1 MYKQADVVLQRYFI
15 VLLIVFVSACSESD
29 GPKLQV
35 LSDNAVILAFG
46 DSLTYG
52 IGADHE
58 SESYPAVLAR
68 LSGHQVINAGIPG
81 EVSSEGL
88 ARLDKLL
95 AQHQPALVLL
105 CHGGNDL
112 IRRLNTET
120 LKQNLIKMV
129 TKIRQSGAEVVM
141 LSVPKLGV
149 FLKPAELYK
158 EVAESQQVI
167 LENTVIAD
175 IESKT
180 ALKSDPIH
188 PNAEGYKLL
197 AETVQALLLE
207 NGALN

>member
-1 MYKQADVVLQRYFI
+1 MCKHAGLLQRFFIILLVVL
-15 VLLIVFVSACSESD
+15 VSACSESG

-35 LSDNAVILAFG
+35 LPENAVILAFG

-52 IGADHE
+52 TGADHDT
-58 SESYPAVLAR
+58 ESYPAVLAH
-68 LSGHQVINAGIPG
+68 LSGHKIINAGIPG

-88 ARLDKLL
+88 ARLDDLL
-95 AQHQPALVLL
+95 ELHQPDLVLL

-141 LSVPKLGV
+141 LSVPELGI
-149 FLKPAELYK
+149 FLKPAGLYK

-167 LENTVIAD
+167 LENSIIAD

-188 PNAEGYKLL
+188 PNAKGYKLL
-197 AETVQALLLE
+197 AETVQALLLDY
-207 NGALN
+207 GALN